1 MALDDLE
8 TGGKGRL
15 IERIG
20 ELAEAAAD
28 CESDACFA
36 GVSLDIVDEI
46 VRFGK
51 YQNWKLCPEQPLP
64 GTLLLQFPVL
74 TLAMV
79 RELEREL
86 SCRCLPT
93 RDFCPVKTLGG
104 RLAGK
109 ALHSASPKEP
119 SHDQHALPPRGA
131 RARHRAMGGEDRRDL
146 RRHRRNHP
154 GDGEKCPHHLA

>member
-46 VRFGK
+46 VSFGK
-51 YQNWKLCPEQPLP
+51 YQNWKVCPEQPLP
-64 GTLLLQFPVL
+64 GTLLLY
-74 TLAMV
+74 LAVAKV
-79 RELEREL
+79 RELFLPL
-86 SCRCLPT
+86 SAPQI
-93 RDFCPVKTLGG
+93 F
-104 RLAGK
+104 
-109 ALHSASPKEP
+109 
-119 SHDQHALPPRGA
+119 
-131 RARHRAMGGEDRRDL
+131 RR
-146 RRHRRNHP
+146 
-154 GDGEKCPHHLA
+154 